1 MKNLL
6 FVFCI
11 SLLFFTSCKNDSYNE
26 KTIAEATNTLSTN
39 ISILEARKQEGGTW
53 QNFVPAE
60 IKDKSK
66 LENCLAAFEFFYN
79 TLATSSIELNNS
91 EQTFFEDLE
100 YIERELGTTWK
111 YNIPKIKNGDDE
123 EMKLARIA
131 KTLQNLRKENYLD
144 DIFMLNNL
152 EGKDSVESIYI
163 IKKSIESLVRISC
176 EANTLIGSTQEENFN
191 ESFAQWL
198 AKCTKKVN
206 WKLKDKYK
214 AYADSLGYADPHN
227 INYSEAKLICDLQLL
242 NMKMREMV
250 YAELFFCESMNA
262 NVNIKL
268 LQRKD

>member
-1 MKNLL
+1 MKNLF

-11 SLLFFTSCKNDSYNE
+11 SLLFFTSCKNNSYNE
-26 KTIAEATNTLSTN
+26 KTIAEATKTLSTN
-39 ISILEARKQEGGTW
+39 ITVLEARKQEGGTW
-53 QNFVPAE
+53 QNFVPSE

-66 LENCLAAFEFFYN
+66 LENSLSAFEFFYN
-79 TLATSSIELNNS
+79 TLAATSIELDNS

-111 YNIPKIKNGDDE
+111 YNISQIKGDDDE
-123 EMKLARIA
+123 EKKLVRIA
-131 KTLQNLRKENYLD
+131 KTLQNIRKENYLD

-163 IKKSIESLVRISC
+163 IKKSIESIVKISC
-176 EANTLIGSTQEENFN
+176 EANTLIGSTEEENFN

-206 WKLKDKYK
+206 SKLKDNYK
-214 AYADSLGYADPHN
+214 AYADSLGYSDPSN
-227 INYSEAKLICDLQLL
+227 INYSEAKLVCDIQLL
-242 NMKMREMV
+242 NIKMREMV
-250 YAELFFCESMNA
+250 YAELFFCETMNA